1 MLRSVKKESAD
12 FNQNL
17 QTVAVPPAE
26 PPGAANMAAGILFM
40 LLLVVLFFVLP
51 ILGERWRRRRTF
63 LETRRRLIDTYVF
76 PPEVLDALRRTWPE
90 LRDWQIAMTQRALR
104 SFFIAHLDAGPDKVL
119 AMPSKAADALWHAFI
134 LDTRAYHAFCED
146 AFGRYFH
153 HLPEYRMAEGP
164 ASRSASAVDT
174 LWRSTCEQA
183 GIDPRSATRLPILFE
198 LDRLLRLPDAP
209 RHDPAALSRSYSG
222 RRGRFDFVL
231 EIDLAGCAG
240 DGSEGGDGGCSGG
253 CGGD

>member
-1 MLRSVKKESAD
+1 MVD
-12 FNQNL
+12 
-17 QTVAVPPAE
+17 
-26 PPGAANMAAGILFM
+26 
-40 LLLVVLFFVLP
+40 
-51 ILGERWRRRRTF
+51 
-63 LETRRRLIDTYVF
+63 
-76 PPEVLDALRRTWPE
+76 
-90 LRDWQIAMTQRALR
+90 
-104 SFFIAHLDAGPDKVL
+104 
-119 AMPSKAADALWHAFI
+119 
-134 LDTRAYHAFCED
+134 
-146 AFGRYFH
+146 
-153 HLPEYRMAEGP
+153 GP

-198 LDRLLRLPDAP
+198 LDRRLRLPDAP